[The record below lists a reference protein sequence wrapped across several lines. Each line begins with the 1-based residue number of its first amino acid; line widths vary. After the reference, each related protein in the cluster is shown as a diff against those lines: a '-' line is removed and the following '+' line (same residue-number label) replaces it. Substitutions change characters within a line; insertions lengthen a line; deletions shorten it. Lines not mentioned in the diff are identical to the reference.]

1 MSKKVDLKTRLKK
14 IGLNLLLLSEEYS
27 GGINYGYIIYKGEKD
42 PAEYNIPEED
52 FLDLDVK
59 WKGEAEV
66 VNYLCDHYDEVLQNI
81 LKRLEKR

>member
-1 MSKKVDLKTRLKK
+1 MSKKVDLKTRLK
-14 IGLNLLLLSEEYS
+14 N
-27 GGINYGYIIYKGEKD
+27 KGEKD